1 MERVPAQQNSV
12 AVASGF
18 LTRAEFNGS
27 VLVDA
32 GGTVLA
38 DCGGTL
44 TFTGNVTNNGVMM
57 ADNGSVLE
65 SSGTLANNGKILL
78 FNGSTTNFHGTFSN
92 NGSVLN
98 AGTVRISN
106 VTRAANDVLI
116 QIPSV
121 TGFTY
126 RLQLTPSLQPPAW
139 TDSGPAQPGT
149 GGVLTFTEPSS
160 TTNALPRFYR
170 IWVQ

>member
-1 MERVPAQQNSV
+1 MYSFNNGLRIRTNS
-12 AVASGF
+12 F
-18 LTRAEFNGS
+18 LTGCGTINGS

-57 ADNGSVLE
+57 ADNGSTLE
-65 SSGTLANNGKILL
+65 SSGVLVNNGKILL
-78 FNGSTTNFHGTFSN
+78 LNNSTPNFHGTFIN

-106 VTRAANDVLI
+106 VHRAGNDVLI
-116 QIPSV
+116 QIPSA

-126 RLQLTPSLQPPAW
+126 RLQTTPSLQPPAW

-149 GGVLTFTEPSS
+149 GSVLNFADPGAA
-160 TTNALPRFYR
+160 TNASSRFYR
-170 IWVQ
+170 VAAQ

>member
-1 MERVPAQQNSV
+1 M
-12 AVASGF
+12 
-18 LTRAEFNGS
+18 NG
-27 VLVDA
+27 A
-32 GGTVLA
+32 TNFHGT
-38 DCGGTL
+38 
-44 TFTGNVTNNGVMM
+44 FMNNGVMM

-65 SSGTLANNGKILL
+65 SSGTLVNNGKILL
-78 FNGSTTNFHGTFSN
+78 FNGGTTNFHGTFIN

-106 VTRAANDVLI
+106 ISRAGNDVLL

-139 TDSGPAQPGT
+139 TDSGLAQPGT
-149 GGVLTFTEPSS
+149 GAVLTLRDLGALTSGPS
-160 TTNALPRFYR
+160 RIYR
-170 IWVQ
+170 VRAR